1 MYRTSKKSCN
11 NYLGKWKVSRD
22 MVTKTITITKLFLNQ
37 FQCSINAAS
46 VSESGAAKESTN
58 LSFNGKKSMGKE
70 QRKDKKWSRTM
81 MQTPFQLNHN
91 LLGMW
96 IFWGMFHRK

>member
-22 MVTKTITITKLFLNQ
+22 MVTKTITITKLLLNQ

-58 LSFNGKKSMGKE
+58 LSLNGKKSVGKE
-70 QRKDKKWSRTM
+70 QRKEHYSLTKLDNGKMELK
-81 MQTPFQLNHN
+81 L
-91 LLGMW
+91 
-96 IFWGMFHRK
+96 